1 VGAAVAG
8 RGLDLPRP
16 ALIALD
22 ASAITPRMR
31 VTAAISPDPDDLFM
45 FRALLEGAVDP
56 RGLEFDIV
64 TADTDALNRM
74 AAGEG
79 ADINAIS
86 IAHYPRVAE
95 HYRLFRHGASV
106 GRGYGPA
113 VVALRG
119 QSPATLSGARIAV
132 PGLTTTA
139 WMVLRMAIGE
149 FEAVVT
155 PIVPYA
161 RTFEALRSGLVDA
174 ALLIHE
180 GRLTFADEG
189 CELLLDIG
197 EAWQRWTGGL
207 PLPLGGNVVRR
218 ALGADVIA
226 RVDGAVRDSIAHALA
241 HRDDAM
247 DWLVARGVTLQDR
260 TRLDRYLAMYAN
272 ADTLDMG
279 DDGCA
284 AVRRLLA
291 LGAERGWVPPVE
303 VDFVGEG

>member
-1 VGAAVAG
+1 
-8 RGLDLPRP
+8 
-16 ALIALD
+16 
-22 ASAITPRMR
+22 MR

-45 FRALLEGAVDP
+45 FRALMEGLVDG
-56 RGLEFDIV
+56 RGLEFDVV
-64 TADTDALNRM
+64 TADTEALNRM

-86 IAHYPRVAE
+86 IAHYPTVAE
-95 HYRLFRHGASV
+95 HYQLLRHGASV

-113 VVALRG
+113 VVCLRG
-119 QSPATLSGARIAV
+119 QAPASLAGARIAV

-155 PIVPYA
+155 PIVPYS

-189 CELLLDIG
+189 CEMLLDIG
-197 EAWQRWTGGL
+197 QAWERWTGGL

-218 ALGADVIA
+218 ALGPEIVS
-226 RVDGAVRDSIAHALA
+226 RVDAAVKDSIAHALQ
-241 HRDDAM
+241 HREAAM
-247 DWLVARGVTLQDR
+247 DWLIARGVTLQDR
-260 TRLDRYLAMYAN
+260 ARLDQYLGMYAN

-291 LGAERGWVPPVE
+291 DGAERGWVTATT
-303 VDFVGEG
+303 VDFVGEVS

>member
-1 VGAAVAG
+1 
-8 RGLDLPRP
+8 
-16 ALIALD
+16 
-22 ASAITPRMR
+22 MR

-45 FRALLEGAVDP
+45 FRALMEGLVDS
-56 RGLEFDIV
+56 RGLEFEVV

-74 AAGEG
+74 AAGDG

-86 IAHYPRVAE
+86 IAHYPRVAG
-95 HYRLFRHGASV
+95 HYQLFRHGASV

-113 VVALRG
+113 VVCLQG
-119 QSPATLSGARIAV
+119 QAPASLAGARIAV

-139 WMVLRMAIGE
+139 WMVARMAIGE
-149 FEAVVT
+149 FEPVVT

-180 GRLTFADEG
+180 GRLTYADEG

-197 EAWQRWTGGL
+197 VAWQGWTGEL

-218 ALGADVIA
+218 ALGPEVIG
-226 RVDGAVRDSIAHALA
+226 RVDAAVRDSIAHALH
-241 HRDDAM
+241 HREEAM
-247 DWLVARGVTLQDR
+247 DWLIAIGVTLQDR
-260 TRLDRYLAMYAN
+260 ARLDRYLGMYAN

-279 DDGCA
+279 EDGCE
-284 AVRRLLA
+284 AVRRLLH
-291 LGAERGWVPPVE
+291 LGAERGWIPSVA
-303 VDFVGEG
+303 VDFVGGP

>member
-1 VGAAVAG
+1 
-8 RGLDLPRP
+8 
-16 ALIALD
+16 
-22 ASAITPRMR
+22 MR
-31 VTAAISPDPDDLFM
+31 ISAAISPDPDDLFM
-45 FRALLEGAVDP
+45 FRALIEGLVDA
-56 RGLEFDIV
+56 RGLEFDVI

-74 AAGEG
+74 AAGDG

-95 HYRLFRHGASV
+95 HYQLFRHGASV
-106 GRGYGPA
+106 GRGYGPV

-119 QSPATLSGARIAV
+119 HAPDSLAGCRIAV

-149 FEAVVT
+149 FTAVVT

-197 EAWQRWTGGL
+197 EAWQGFTGGL

-218 ALGADVIA
+218 SLGPDVIG
-226 RVDGAVRDSIAHALA
+226 RVDAAVKDSIAHALQ
-241 HRDDAM
+241 HREAAM
-247 DWLVARGVTLQDR
+247 DWLLARGVTLQNR
-260 TRLDRYLAMYAN
+260 ARLDQYLGMYAN

-284 AVRRLLA
+284 AVRRLLTM
-291 LGAERGWVPPVE
+291 GAERGWLPAVQ